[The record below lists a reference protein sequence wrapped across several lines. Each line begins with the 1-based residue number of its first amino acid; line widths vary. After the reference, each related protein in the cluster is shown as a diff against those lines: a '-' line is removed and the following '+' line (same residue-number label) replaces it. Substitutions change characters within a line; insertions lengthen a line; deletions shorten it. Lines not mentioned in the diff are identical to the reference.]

1 MIKAHWEIHVD
12 YLLSEEQQ
20 MIKDTAREIAD
31 EKIIPKRAE
40 LDEKNQ
46 FPASILKDMAKA
58 DLFSIFIPEEFGGLG
73 GGCFDVVLALEELA
87 RGCVGVATSY
97 AASALGVFP
106 VLIAGSMEMKQKYLP
121 DIAVGKK
128 WAAFGLTEANAGSD
142 ASGIRTT
149 AVLDG
154 DEWVLNGTKQWITN
168 GGEAQI
174 YTIIALTDPSKG
186 PRGASIFVVEDG
198 DPGFSYGKKEDKMGI
213 RSSATR
219 ELVMKDCRIPK
230 DRLVGRQGTGFI
242 TVMKTLDI
250 SRPGIASLG
259 VGLGQAALDEAV
271 VYAKQ
276 RVQFGKPIISF
287 QAVQHILADMAIQV
301 EAARALVYSAA
312 RHIDSNAKNMSK
324 ASSMCKVFAT
334 DMAMKVTI
342 DAVQILGGYGYMKEY
357 PVEKMMRDA
366 KILQIYE
373 GTNQIQRNV
382 IGQELNKEY
391 SKQV

>member
-1 MIKAHWEIHVD
+1 MD
-12 YLLSEEQQ
+12 YFISEEQQ
-20 MIKDTAREIAD
+20 MIVDIAREIAN
-31 EKIIPKRAE
+31 EKILPKRVE
-40 LDEKNQ
+40 LDEKNE
-46 FPASILKDMAKA
+46 FPTAILQDMAKA
-58 DLFSIFIPEEFGGLG
+58 DLFSIFVPEEYGGLG
-73 GGCFDVVLALEELA
+73 GGCFEIVLALEQLA

-97 AASALGVFP
+97 AASALGIFP
-106 VLIAGSMEMKQKYLP
+106 VMIAGSEEMKQKYLP
-121 DIAVGKK
+121 SIASGEK
-128 WAAFGLTEANAGSD
+128 WAAFGLTESNAGSD
-142 ASGIRTT
+142 ASGVQTT

-174 YTIIALTDPSKG
+174 YTIVAITDPSKG
-186 PRGASIFVVEDG
+186 ARGASLFVVEDG

-213 RSSATR
+213 RASATR
-219 ELVMKDCRIPK
+219 ELIMKDCRIPK
-230 DRLVGRQGTGFI
+230 DRLVGRKGTGFI

-250 SRPGIASLG
+250 SRPGIAVLG
-259 VGLGQAALDEAV
+259 IGLAQAALDEAV

-287 QAVQHILADMAIQV
+287 QAVQHILADMAIQL
-301 EAARALVYSAA
+301 EAGRALVYAAA
-312 RHIDSNAKNMSK
+312 RHIDSNPKNMSK

-334 DMAMKVTI
+334 DMAMKVTT
-342 DAVQILGGYGYMKEY
+342 DAVQVLGGYGYMKEY

-391 SKQV
+391 TS

>member
-1 MIKAHWEIHVD
+1 MD
-12 YLLSEEQQ
+12 YFLTEEQQ
-20 MIKDTAREIAD
+20 MIKDTAREIAE
-31 EKIIPKRAE
+31 EKIIPQRAE
-40 LDEKNQ
+40 LDEKNE
-46 FPASILKDMAKA
+46 FATSIMEDIAKA
-58 DLFSIFIPEEFGGLG
+58 DLFSIFVPEEYGGLG
-73 GGCFDVVLALEELA
+73 GGCLENVIALEELA
-87 RGCVGVATSY
+87 RGCVGVATSF
-97 AASALGVFP
+97 AASALGIYP
-106 VLIAGSMEMKQKYLP
+106 VLIAGSDELKEKYLP
-121 DIAVGKK
+121 VIAEGKR

-142 ASGIRTT
+142 ASGIQTT

-168 GGEAQI
+168 GGESEI
-174 YTIIALTDPSKG
+174 YSIIALTDPSKG
-186 PRGASIFVVEDG
+186 ARGASIFMVEDG

-219 ELVMKDCRIPK
+219 ELILKDCRIPK
-230 DRLVGRQGTGFI
+230 NRLVGRKGTGFI

-259 VGLGQAALDEAV
+259 IGLAQAALDEAV

-276 RVQFGKPIISF
+276 RVQFGKPVIGF
-287 QAVQHILADMAIQV
+287 QAVQHILANMATEL
-301 EAARALVYSAA
+301 EAARALVYAAA
-312 RHIDSNAKNMSK
+312 RHIDAHPKQMSK
-324 ASSMCKVFAT
+324 VSAMSKVFAT
-334 DMAMKVTI
+334 DMAMKVTT
-342 DAVQILGGYGYMKEY
+342 DAVQVLGGYGYMKEY

-391 SKQV
+391 S

>member
-1 MIKAHWEIHVD
+1 MD
-12 YLLSEEQQ
+12 YFCNEQQQ
-20 MIKDTAREIAD
+20 MIIDTAREIAN
-31 EKIIPKRAE
+31 EKIIPVRAE

-46 FPASILKDMAKA
+46 FPREILEDMAKA
-58 DLFSIFIPEEFGGLG
+58 DLFSIFVPEEYGGLG
-73 GGCFDVVLALEELA
+73 GGCYEIVLALEELA
-87 RGCVGVATSY
+87 RGCVGVATSF
-97 AASALGVFP
+97 AASALGIFP
-106 VLIAGSMEMKQKYLP
+106 VMIAGSEEQKQAYLP
-121 DIAVGKK
+121 DIAAGTR

-142 ASGIRTT
+142 AGGIRTT
-149 AVLDG
+149 AVQDG

-168 GGEAQI
+168 GGESQI
-174 YTIIALTDPSKG
+174 YSIVALTDPHKG
-186 PRGASIFVVEDG
+186 ARGASIFIVEDG

-219 ELVMKDCRIPK
+219 ELILKDCRIPN
-230 DRLVGRQGTGFI
+230 DRMVGKRGTGFI
-242 TVMKTLDI
+242 TVMKTLDM

-259 VGLGQAALDEAV
+259 VGLAQAALDEAV
-271 VYAKQ
+271 TYAKQ

-301 EAARALVYSAA
+301 EAARALVYAAA
-312 RHIDSNAKNMSK
+312 RHIDSHPKDMSK
-324 ASSMCKVFAT
+324 VSSMCKVFAT
-334 DMAMKVTI
+334 DMAMKVTT
-342 DAVQILGGYGYMKEY
+342 DAVQVLGGYGYMREY

-391 SKQV
+391 S

>member
-1 MIKAHWEIHVD
+1 MD
-12 YLLSEEQQ
+12 YFISEEQQ
-20 MIKDTAREIAD
+20 MIVDIAREIAN
-31 EKIIPKRAE
+31 EKILPKRVE
-40 LDEKNQ
+40 LDEKNE
-46 FPASILKDMAKA
+46 FPTAILQDMAKA
-58 DLFSIFIPEEFGGLG
+58 DLFSIFVPEEYGGLG
-73 GGCFDVVLALEELA
+73 GGCFEIVLALEQLA

-97 AASALGVFP
+97 AASALGIYP
-106 VLIAGSMEMKQKYLP
+106 VLIAGSEEMKQKYLP
-121 DIAVGKK
+121 SIASGEK
-128 WAAFGLTEANAGSD
+128 WAAFGLTESNAGSD
-142 ASGIRTT
+142 ASGVQTT

-154 DEWVLNGTKQWITN
+154 DEWVLNGTKQWVTN

-174 YTIIALTDPSKG
+174 YTIVAITDPSKG
-186 PRGASIFVVEDG
+186 ARGASLFVVEDG

-213 RSSATR
+213 RASATR
-219 ELVMKDCRIPK
+219 ELILKDCRIPK
-230 DRLVGRQGTGFI
+230 DRLVGRKGTGFI

-250 SRPGIASLG
+250 SRPGIAVLG
-259 VGLGQAALDEAV
+259 IGLAQAALDESV

-287 QAVQHILADMAIQV
+287 QAVQHMLADMAIQL
-301 EAARALVYSAA
+301 EAGRALVYAAA
-312 RHIDSNAKNMSK
+312 RYINSNPKNMSK

-334 DMAMKVTI
+334 DMAMKVTT
-342 DAVQILGGYGYMKEY
+342 DAVQVLGGYGYMKEY

-391 SKQV
+391 TS